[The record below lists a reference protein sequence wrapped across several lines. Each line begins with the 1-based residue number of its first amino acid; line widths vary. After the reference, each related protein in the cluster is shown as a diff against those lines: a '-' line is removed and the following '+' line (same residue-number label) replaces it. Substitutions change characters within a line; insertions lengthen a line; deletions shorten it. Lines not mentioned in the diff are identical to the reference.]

1 MIELFEQNIRTN
13 DRQSSKGNQIKW
25 ENNGIWYKADYIGY
39 EGLSEYIVSKLL
51 SYSNLKEKE
60 YVKYNPINIK
70 YKKNIYN
77 GVSSEN
83 FLKKGWS
90 VITLERLFKNFY
102 GQGLHESIWK
112 IREPKER
119 LKFVVDN
126 AIKITGLKDF
136 GKYMNKLLT
145 IDCFFLN
152 EDRHTH
158 NIAVLMDENGD
169 YDYCPIFDN
178 GACLLSD
185 TKMEYPIGEDI
196 YEMIDS
202 VKSKTISTNFEEQ
215 TEVSEDLFG
224 MNLVFKFAKKD
235 VEELLTAE
243 ESKIYSLDEKERVK
257 KVIFEQM
264 RKYPYLFE

>member
-1 MIELFEQNIRTN
+1 
-13 DRQSSKGNQIKW
+13 
-25 ENNGIWYKADYIGY
+25 
-39 EGLSEYIVSKLL
+39 
-51 SYSNLKEKE
+51 
-60 YVKYNPINIK
+60 
-70 YKKNIYN
+70 
-77 GVSSEN
+77 
-83 FLKKGWS
+83 
-90 VITLERLFKNFY
+90 
-102 GQGLHESIWK
+102 
-112 IREPKER
+112 
-119 LKFVVDN
+119 
-126 AIKITGLKDF
+126 
-136 GKYMNKLLT
+136 MNKLLT